1 MKETQ
6 NVEFSRRN
14 FVWELQKIG
23 IFFSDQWNCSAMH
36 PFRPTESFLLLAIDE
51 DLEVKN
57 RILSVI
63 FHIKKYS
70 ESHRLGSICHPGIL
84 SGDLNAFK
92 IVVYGRD

>member
-1 MKETQ
+1 MHCMLAKKLCLGIAED
-6 NVEFSRRN
+6 RD
-14 FVWELQKIG
+14 
-23 IFFSDQWNCSAMH
+23 IFF
-36 PFRPTESFLLLAIDE
+36 RPMESFLLLAIDE

-84 SGDLNAFK
+84 SGDLNALK